1 LLRCNGRNEAKPVAH
16 ELQCASVH
24 LRRVRPIRQDGR
36 TGRRRSRADRR
47 ARARGHEVLSFIP
60 LHGQI
65 NLRGARVE
73 SVEALQRQTLAI
85 GAREFVYD
93 VKCARHPGA
102 PAAVHLID
110 CPPLFDRPQIY
121 SDGPDEYLRYLML
134 TRAALESCQRLGF
147 APDIVHCNDWHTA
160 LAPLLLRSTYAW
172 DRQIFGRTRSV
183 FTIHNIGYQGSFRA
197 GHVADLGPGV
207 GRELL
212 YQEDLAAGWIN
223 PMRHGV
229 MYADAVTTVSPTYA
243 REIRTPAAGFG
254 LDADLRARGDA
265 VVGILNGV
273 DYSVWNP
280 ATDPFLPHNYDQ
292 HDLSGKSLN
301 KLALTDLLRLGG
313 GAGSPLIG
321 MVTRLTSQ
329 KGIDLLMQV
338 LPALIETR
346 ELRFVALGTGDT
358 RYERFFDDLQQR
370 FPGRAVFHAGYSEE
384 LAHFIEG
391 AADMF
396 LMPSYY
402 EPSGLNQMYSL
413 RYGTVPVVRNTGG
426 LADSVQQYDPDS
438 GEGTGIVFNDFD
450 AGGLGWALDTALE
463 WYEWPDLWSQ
473 IIANGM
479 RQDFSW
485 QRAVG
490 EYERLYSSLQ
500 AIARV

>member
-1 LLRCNGRNEAKPVAH
+1 MRVCFICAEYAPYAKTGGLGDVAAALTA
-16 ELQCASVH
+16 EL
-24 LRRVRPIRQDGR
+24 
-36 TGRRRSRADRR
+36 TRA
-47 ARARGHEVLSFIP
+47 GHEVLSFIP

-65 NLRGARVE
+65 NLRGAHVE
-73 SVEALQRQTLAI
+73 PVEALQRLTLAI
-85 GAREFVYD
+85 GTRAFVYD

-102 PAAVHLID
+102 AAAVHLID
-110 CPPLFDRPQIY
+110 CPALFDRPQIY

-172 DRQIFGRTRSV
+172 DRQIFGHTRSV

-391 AADMF
+391 AAYMF

-438 GEGTGIVFNDFD
+438 GKGTGIVFNDFD

>member
-1 LLRCNGRNEAKPVAH
+1 MRVCFICAEYAPFAKTGGLGDVAAALTA
-16 ELQCASVH
+16 EL
-24 LRRVRPIRQDGR
+24 
-36 TGRRRSRADRR
+36 TRA
-47 ARARGHEVLSFIP
+47 GHEVLSFIP

-73 SVEALQRQTLAI
+73 PVEPLQRRMLTI

-93 VKCARHPGA
+93 VKAARRPKAAAGA
-102 PAAVHLID
+102 YLID

-121 SDGPDEYLRYLML
+121 SDAPDEYLRYLML

-183 FTIHNIGYQGSFRA
+183 FTIHNIGYQGSFGA
-197 GHVADLGPGV
+197 EHATDLAPGV
-207 GRELL
+207 GRNLL
-212 YQEDLAAGWIN
+212 QQADLAAGWIN

-280 ATDPFLPHNYDQ
+280 ATDPFLPHNYDR
-292 HDLSGKSLN
+292 DDMSGKALN

-313 GAGSPLIG
+313 AAGSPLIG

-329 KGIDLLMQV
+329 KGIDLVMQV
-338 LPALIETR
+338 MPALIETR
-346 ELRFVALGTGDT
+346 EVRFAALGNGEA
-358 RYERFFDDLQQR
+358 RYERFFEDLQRR

-391 AADMF
+391 AADIF

-402 EPSGLNQMYSL
+402 EPCGLNQMYSL
-413 RYGTVPVVRNTGG
+413 RYGTVPVVRRTGG
-426 LADSVQQYDPDS
+426 LADSVQLYDPES

-450 AGGLGWALDTALE
+450 AGGFGWALDTALE
-463 WYEWPDLWSQ
+463 WYEWPDIWRQ
-473 IIANGM
+473 IMENGM

-490 EYERLYSSLQ
+490 EYQRLYASLLTD
-500 AIARV
+500 

>member
-1 LLRCNGRNEAKPVAH
+1 
-16 ELQCASVH
+16 
-24 LRRVRPIRQDGR
+24 
-36 TGRRRSRADRR
+36 
-47 ARARGHEVLSFIP
+47 
-60 LHGQI
+60 
-65 NLRGARVE
+65 
-73 SVEALQRQTLAI
+73 
-85 GAREFVYD
+85 
-93 VKCARHPGA
+93 
-102 PAAVHLID
+102 
-110 CPPLFDRPQIY
+110 
-121 SDGPDEYLRYLML
+121 
-134 TRAALESCQRLGF
+134 
-147 APDIVHCNDWHTA
+147 
-160 LAPLLLRSTYAW
+160 
-172 DRQIFGRTRSV
+172 
-183 FTIHNIGYQGSFRA
+183 
-197 GHVADLGPGV
+197 
-207 GRELL
+207 
-212 YQEDLAAGWIN
+212 
-223 PMRHGV
+223 MRHGV

>member
-1 LLRCNGRNEAKPVAH
+1 MRVCFICAEYAPFAKTGGLGDVAAALTA
-16 ELQCASVH
+16 ELT
-24 LRRVRPIRQDGR
+24 R
-36 TGRRRSRADRR
+36 
-47 ARARGHEVLSFIP
+47 RGHEVLSFIP

-73 SVEALQRQTLAI
+73 PVEALQRLSLAI

-93 VKCARHPGA
+93 VKLARRPGA
-102 PAAVHLID
+102 TTAVHLID
-110 CPPLFDRPQIY
+110 CPALFDRLQLY

-160 LAPLLLRSTYAW
+160 LAPMLLRSTYAW
-172 DRQIFGRTRSV
+172 DGQIFGRTKTV
-183 FTIHNIGYQGSFRA
+183 FTIHNIGYQGTFGA
-197 GHVADLGPGV
+197 GHVADFAPGI
-207 GRELL
+207 GRQLL
-212 YQEDLAAGWIN
+212 HQADLAAGRIN

-280 ATDPFLPHNYDQ
+280 ATDPFLPHNYDGE
-292 HDLSGKSLN
+292 DLSGKSLN

-313 GAGSPLIG
+313 SGGSPLVG

-329 KGIDLLMQV
+329 KGIDLVMQV

-346 ELRFVALGTGDT
+346 ELRFVALGNGEA
-358 RYERFFDDLQQR
+358 RYERFFEDLQRR
-370 FPGRAVFHAGYSEE
+370 FPGRAVFHTGYSEE

-402 EPSGLNQMYSL
+402 EPCGLNQMYSL
-413 RYGTVPVVRNTGG
+413 RYGTVPIVRRTGG
-426 LADSVQQYDPDS
+426 LADSVQHYDPET

-450 AGGLGWALDTALE
+450 AGGLSWALDTALE

-485 QRAVG
+485 QRAAG
-490 EYERLYSSLQ
+490 EYERLYASLQ
-500 AIARV
+500 QG

>member
-1 LLRCNGRNEAKPVAH
+1 MRVCFICAEYAPYAKTGGLGDVAAALTA
-16 ELQCASVH
+16 EL
-24 LRRVRPIRQDGR
+24 
-36 TGRRRSRADRR
+36 TRA
-47 ARARGHEVLSFIP
+47 GHEVLSFIP

-73 SVEALQRQTLAI
+73 PVETLQRLTLAI

-93 VKCARHPGA
+93 VKCARRPGA
-102 PAAVHLID
+102 AAAVHLID
-110 CPPLFDRPQIY
+110 CPALFDRPQLY
-121 SDGPDEYLRYLML
+121 SDAPDEYLRYLML
-134 TRAALESCQRLGF
+134 TRAALECCQRLGF

-197 GHVADLGPGV
+197 GHIADLGPGV

-212 YQEDLAAGWIN
+212 HQGDLAAGWIN

-329 KGIDLLMQV
+329 KGIDLVMQV

-346 ELRFVALGTGDT
+346 ELRFVALGNGDT
-358 RYERFFDDLQQR
+358 RYERFFEDLQRR

-391 AADMF
+391 AADIF

-500 AIARV
+500 AAARV